1 MTILV
6 RNLSR
11 EVTREELWE
20 MFVPFGR
27 IKSLSLVMDP
37 ATGKSKGFGFV
48 DMPKDIEGAAA
59 IKALNGAVVKGE
71 KIRVKVSNQ
80 KSRPSLK
87 RLDRSAPP
95 RRPYM
100 GKKNFGRK
108 ADPVWH
114 GANRRNPPARRG
126 K

>member
-1 MTILV
+1 
-6 RNLSR
+6 
-11 EVTREELWE
+11 
-20 MFVPFGR
+20 
-27 IKSLSLVMDP
+27 MDP

-80 KSRPSLK
+80 KSRSSVKKPY
-87 RLDRSAPP
+87 RPGMRHPDRSGPP

-108 ADPVWH
+108 ADPCWH